1 MRYAKWFCV
10 ALSVIVFVS
19 CLGIEMETK
28 FNTDGSG
35 EMMIRILVSQ
45 ELLEMGEEG
54 TAGVALP
61 LSEEEIEEAYSN
73 VDGVVV
79 QEVTQ
84 EETEKDRIIT
94 AKISFKNFNKFAQ
107 HEEFPGEGASIR
119 EIDGNTE
126 FTMTVGQANEDVNGS
141 AEQEDGA
148 ESAETLLDSM
158 DESMVAMIQAFMEG
172 YFVEYRIVAPKKIMS
187 YTDGELGS
195 DGKSVTFKI
204 PMGEYF
210 MIQEPY
216 DLTVMW

>member
-1 MRYAKWFCV
+1 MRYIKRFCI

-35 EMMIRILVSQ
+35 EMMIRIMVSQ

-61 LSEEEIEEAYSN
+61 LSEEEIEEAYAN

-94 AKISFKNFNKFAQ
+94 AKISFKDFNKFAQ

-126 FTMTVGQANEDVNGS
+126 FTMTVGQAKEDVDGS
-141 AEQEDGA
+141 DDQEDGA
-148 ESAETLLDSM
+148 ESAETLIDSM
-158 DESMVAMIQAFMEG
+158 DESMIAMIQAFMEG
-172 YFVEYRIVAPKKIMS
+172 YFVEYRIVTPKKIIS
-187 YTDGELGS
+187 YTDGELGP
-195 DGKSVTFKI
+195 DGKSVTLKI

-210 MIQEPY
+210 MIEEPY